1 MRLKKLNKKIW
12 LSLLCVFSISTIV
25 YGQENTVQ
33 IDSTN
38 YERYVK
44 NLPSFSMFG
53 DNYFITGTSTNQEI
67 SSESSDAKFQL
78 GFRQR
83 LTNIDLP
90 WDTFLYFTYRQ
101 KSFWDIYQD
110 SFPFRETNYN
120 PAIGIAKLFVDE
132 NGVTDGLW
140 FAFEH
145 ESNGRD
151 EENSRSWN
159 FFSLQYFKP
168 YGDQWL
174 FRVKTWLPIG
184 DLSDNDDITDF
195 RGYFEAGA
203 TYSPSKRFYFDA
215 DLRQAFNNGW
225 RGSIKLG
232 ASIKISKRSNQ
243 FLYIQYFGGYS
254 EDLIDYNQDVS
265 NLRLGIAF
273 KDLFFNFK
281 NRN

>member
-1 MRLKKLNKKIW
+1 M
-12 LSLLCVFSISTIV
+12 
-25 YGQENTVQ
+25 
-33 IDSTN
+33 
-38 YERYVK
+38 
-44 NLPSFSMFG
+44 PSFSMFG

-83 LTNIDLP
+83 LTDIDLP

-101 KSFWDIYQD
+101 KAFWDIYRD

-120 PAIGIAKLFVDE
+120 PAIGVAKLFVDE

-140 FAFEH
+140 FTFEH

-159 FFSLQYFKP
+159 FLSLQYFKLI
-168 YGDQWL
+168 GDKWL
-174 FRVKTWLPIG
+174 YRVKMWLPIG
-184 DLSDNDDITDF
+184 SLEDNPDITDF

-203 TYSPSKRFYFDA
+203 TYSPSKNFYFDA
-215 DLRQAFNNGW
+215 DLRQAFHNGW
-225 RGSIKLG
+225 RGGIKLG
-232 ASIKISKRSNQ
+232 VSVKISKKTNQ
-243 FLYIQYFGGYS
+243 FLYLQYFGGYS
-254 EDLIDYNQDVS
+254 EDLIDYNQDVT
-265 NLRLGIAF
+265 NIRLGVAF